1 MTIPQYLILSEIFLP
16 FPHIINASIYYIYF
30 YKTFNNIIMK
40 IAAMNIGK
48 ILYKKIRQYM
58 LETAVK
64 VTWRSLRGRNN
75 HKLLSV

>member
-1 MTIPQYLILSEIFLP
+1 
-16 FPHIINASIYYIYF
+16 
-30 YKTFNNIIMK
+30 MK

-48 ILYKKIRQYM
+48 ILYKKIRLYM
-58 LETAVK
+58 SETAVK